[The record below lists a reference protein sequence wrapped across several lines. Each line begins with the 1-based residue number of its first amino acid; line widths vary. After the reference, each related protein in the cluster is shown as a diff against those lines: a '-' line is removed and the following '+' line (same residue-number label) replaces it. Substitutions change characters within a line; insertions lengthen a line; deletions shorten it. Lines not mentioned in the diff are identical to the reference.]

1 MSPTVRVR
9 LIVLVAALAAAAV
22 VAGVVY
28 ATRQDPAQPKVTCRS
43 KPVIIPGVRSSAVA
57 AVRAA
62 MAEPARAAARTLEP
76 LAEARPKDPVV
87 VFNYAFALYC
97 GGYVNEATTAFEQAK
112 KAGYDTFY
120 EIESDVLLH
129 PQFFDNGYPP
139 FQYTGRDPL
148 LLAGALKQRQGHQHS
163 AEKLWAKAARLHPN
177 DDLAQVAAA
186 VGRFDMDDLSA
197 SFSHLGPLVK
207 RFPKSQTVRFYL
219 GLLLAWTG
227 QRDQAVIEFR
237 AARRL
242 GPQTTLGRQANA
254 FLSRLV
260 TGGTNGSKR

>member
-9 LIVLVAALAAAAV
+9 LLVLLAAVAAAAV

-28 ATRQDPAQPKVTCRS
+28 ATRQDPAQPKVACRS
-43 KPVIIPGVRSSAVA
+43 KPVIIRGVRSPEIA

-62 MAEPARAAARTLEP
+62 MARPARAAARTLQP
-76 LAEARPKDPVV
+76 LSQARPNDPVV
-87 VFNYAFALYC
+87 LFNYAFALYC
-97 GGYVNEATTAFEQAK
+97 GGYAQEAATAFRQAK

-129 PQFFDNGYPP
+129 PQFFTDGYPP

-186 VGRFDMDDLSA
+186 VGRFDMDNLSA
-197 SFSHLGPLVK
+197 SFSHLGPLVG

-237 AARRL
+237 AARKL
-242 GPQTTLGRQANA
+242 GPQTALGKQASA